1 MVAVLSPMIDRLLGY
16 FARHATPEEI
26 LSFSP
31 TEEEIERIETL
42 SQRAQAGIL
51 SSEEQVELEQ
61 LRYLDR
67 QIMLLKARAR
77 QRQEDHD

>member
-1 MVAVLSPMIDRLLGY
+1 MASVLSPMIDRLLDH

-31 TEEEIERIETL
+31 TEAEIERIETL
-42 SQRAQAGIL
+42 THRARVGIL
-51 SSEEQVELEQ
+51 SSEERIELEQ

-67 QIMLLKARAR
+67 QIMLLKARAHQHR
-77 QRQEDHD
+77 HNHD